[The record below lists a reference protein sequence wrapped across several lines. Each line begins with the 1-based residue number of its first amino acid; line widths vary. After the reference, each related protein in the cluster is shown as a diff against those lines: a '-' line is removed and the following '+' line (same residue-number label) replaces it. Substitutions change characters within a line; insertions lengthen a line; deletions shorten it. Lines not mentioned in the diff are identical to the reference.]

1 MADVKVGKR
10 HLKDFGDLTS
20 LADNIRQDGL
30 LHPRPVQ
37 QQHVHSYITPPPHP
51 ARVWT
56 SASARTVPAGCGGDD
71 QDGGTGG
78 MVSG

>member
-30 LHPRPVQ
+30 LHPRPVPK
-37 QQHVHSYITPPPHP
+37 QHVHSYIHRLPRSQP
-51 ARVWT
+51 AL
-56 SASARTVPAGCGGDD
+56 
-71 QDGGTGG
+71 
-78 MVSG
+78 